1 MFSEPSASRCRRS
14 IPLLSMP
21 VTSCI
26 ARGVL
31 TAKLVISFFT
41 ACCVPALSSMDS
53 VVIPK
58 PDSFAILAL
67 LYEPYR
73 YLDCLDAIAEL
84 IDKMVLRCRDII
96 YIVDVAF
103 PGRELVQPV
112 TRFVLTFHLFAGC
125 EPHLYPR
132 RY

>member
-1 MFSEPSASRCRRS
+1 MFSEPSASRCWRS

-67 LYEPYR
+67 LYEPYCC
-73 YLDCLDAIAEL
+73 LDCLDALAEL
-84 IDKMVLRCRDII
+84 IDKMVLRCRDVI
-96 YIVDVAF
+96 YKVDGAF
-103 PGRELVQPV
+103 PGREFVQLIA
-112 TRFVLTFHLFAGC
+112 RFAPALHLFTGREA
-125 EPHLYPR
+125 HLYP
-132 RY
+132 